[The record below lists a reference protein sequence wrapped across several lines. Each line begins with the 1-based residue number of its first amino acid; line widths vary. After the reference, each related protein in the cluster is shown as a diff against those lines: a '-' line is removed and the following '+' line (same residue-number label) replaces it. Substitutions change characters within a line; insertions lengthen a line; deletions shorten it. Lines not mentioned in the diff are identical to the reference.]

1 MDGYGG
7 HPTGVPADFGEKD
20 NIAHGRYLTNAELDE
35 AKTMVANFKP
45 LDIDRAANEVDLKD
59 IKWDRV
65 APAANE
71 ADAAKTKKL

>member
-1 MDGYGG
+1 
-7 HPTGVPADFGEKD
+7 
-20 NIAHGRYLTNAELDE
+20 
-35 AKTMVANFKP
+35 MVANFKP
-45 LDIDRAANEVDLKD
+45 VEIDRAANEVDLKD